1 MANGIVTGKRKFL
14 VVVDDTPECHKALR
28 YAWRRA
34 KQTDGA
40 VSLLRVLHPADFQH
54 WLAVQEKMREDAMA
68 EAENLLRS
76 LAAKVN
82 QESGLLP
89 ELVVREGDARDV
101 VLKLIEED
109 RDIRVL
115 VLGAAPGDQGPG
127 PLVSHIAGKISGS
140 MHIPV
145 TLVPGSLTDV
155 QIDEL
160 T

>member
-1 MANGIVTGKRKFL
+1 MTDKRKFL

-28 YAWRRA
+28 FAWRRA
-34 KQTDGA
+34 KHTGGA
-40 VSLLRVLHPADFQH
+40 VTLVRVIQPAGNQE
-54 WLAVQEKMREDAMA
+54 WLAVREKMREEALA
-68 EAENLLRS
+68 EAETLLRS
-76 LAAKVN
+76 LGAKVN

-89 ELVVREGDARDV
+89 ELVVREGDSRDV
-101 VLKLIEED
+101 VLKLIDGD

-115 VLGAAPGDQGPG
+115 VLGAASGDEGPG
-127 PLVSHIAGKISGS
+127 PLVSYIAGRISGS

-145 TLVPGSLTDV
+145 TLVPGSLSNA